1 MKGWRLEPVCNT
13 LRDTEYYIKDIAMT
27 LTVRLPESVEQDLAE
42 YCVAHGVSKSEAVKR
57 ALEELLQT
65 PAKGKFDMNHPFI
78 GCDTTSGN
86 VARHTKRLL
95 RERFRGKGSGG

>member
-1 MKGWRLEPVCNT
+1 
-13 LRDTEYYIKDIAMT
+13 MT
-27 LTVRLPESVEQDLAE
+27 LTVRLPERVEQDLAE

-65 PAKGKFDMNHPFI
+65 PAKGKAEANHPFV
-78 GCDTTSGN
+78 GSDPGSGD

-95 RERFRGKGSGG
+95 RERFRGKA

>member
-1 MKGWRLEPVCNT
+1 
-13 LRDTEYYIKDIAMT
+13 MT
-27 LTVRLPESVEQDLAE
+27 LTVRLPERVEQDLAE

-65 PAKGKFDMNHPFI
+65 PAKGKADLNHPFI
-78 GCDTTSGN
+78 GCDTASGD

-95 RERFRGKGSGG
+95 RERFRGKG